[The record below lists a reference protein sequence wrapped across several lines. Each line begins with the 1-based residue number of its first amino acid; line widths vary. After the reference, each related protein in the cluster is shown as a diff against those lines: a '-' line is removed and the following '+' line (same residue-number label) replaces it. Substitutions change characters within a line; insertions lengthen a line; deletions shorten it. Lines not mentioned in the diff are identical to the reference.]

1 MTAPPDEPRST
12 QEFEALIEYLKNNR
26 GFDFTG
32 YKRSSLRRRI
42 GKRMQTLHI
51 ARYGDYLD
59 YLEVHP
65 EEFIQLFNT
74 ILINVTSFFRDT
86 AAWEFLATEVLPGLI
101 AGKQP
106 HEPIRVW
113 SAGCASG
120 EEAYTLAMVFA
131 EALGLES
138 FRQRVKIYA
147 TDVDEEALLQARQAS
162 YSARDLQPVPSELG
176 SKYFEAVDNRFIF
189 RPDLR
194 RAVIFGRHDLVQ
206 DAPISR
212 LDLLV
217 CRNTLMYFNAETQ
230 SCILARFHFALND
243 TGVIFLGK
251 AEMMLTRANLFTP
264 VQLKHRIF
272 RKVPKPALR
281 DRLLIVAQAGDLEM
295 NNHFVS
301 HVRLR
306 DAAYDAIPVAQIV
319 LDLHSNLSLINQEA
333 RTMFDLRLQDVGR
346 PFYELDL
353 SYRPVELRARIEQVY
368 TDLRAQ
374 LLTNIERPLPDGKTQ
389 SLDIHL
395 VPVIDTDGTPLGISI
410 AFHDVTHHRRVQ
422 LELEKNRQELETAYE
437 ELQSTNEELETTNEE
452 LQSTVEE
459 LETTNEELQSTNE
472 ELETMN
478 EELQSGNEELQTIN
492 DELRERTD
500 EVHQSKAFLES
511 ILASL
516 HAAAVVVDPNFHI
529 LMWNAEARELWG
541 LQEHEVYG
549 KSFLNLDIGLP
560 VEQLRPQVQAVLS
573 GSSTFLEVMLQ
584 ATNRRGKPIQC
595 RITCTPLLGAEGD
608 TQGVILLMEEWG
620 EHV

>member
-1 MTAPPDEPRST
+1 
-12 QEFEALIEYLKNNR
+12 
-26 GFDFTG
+26 
-32 YKRSSLRRRI
+32 
-42 GKRMQTLHI
+42 
-51 ARYGDYLD
+51 
-59 YLEVHP
+59 
-65 EEFIQLFNT
+65 
-74 ILINVTSFFRDT
+74 
-86 AAWEFLATEVLPGLI
+86 
-101 AGKQP
+101 
-106 HEPIRVW
+106 
-113 SAGCASG
+113 
-120 EEAYTLAMVFA
+120 
-131 EALGLES
+131 
-138 FRQRVKIYA
+138 
-147 TDVDEEALLQARQAS
+147 
-162 YSARDLQPVPSELG
+162 
-176 SKYFEAVDNRFIF
+176 
-189 RPDLR
+189 
-194 RAVIFGRHDLVQ
+194 
-206 DAPISR
+206 
-212 LDLLV
+212 
-217 CRNTLMYFNAETQ
+217 
-230 SCILARFHFALND
+230 
-243 TGVIFLGK
+243 
-251 AEMMLTRANLFTP
+251 
-264 VQLKHRIF
+264 
-272 RKVPKPALR
+272 
-281 DRLLIVAQAGDLEM
+281 M

-500 EVHQSKAFLES
+500 EVQRSKAFLES

-529 LMWNAEARELWG
+529 LMWNAEASELWG
-541 LQEHEVYG
+541 LQANEVYG
-549 KSFLNLDIGLP
+549 KSFLNIDIGLP
-560 VEQLRPQVQAVLS
+560 VEQLRPQVRAVLS
-573 GSSTFLEVMLQ
+573 GSATFQEVVLQ
-584 ATNRRGKPIQC
+584 ATNRRGKAMQY

-608 TQGVILLMEEWG
+608 TQGVILLMEEWSG
-620 EHV
+620 HV

>member
-1 MTAPPDEPRST
+1 MSALPEEPRST

-26 GFDFTG
+26 GFDFSG
-32 YKRSSLRRRI
+32 YKRSSLRRRM
-42 GKRMQTLHI
+42 GKRMQALHI
-51 ARYGDYLD
+51 EPYGDYLD

-65 EEFIQLFNT
+65 EEFVQLFNT

-86 AAWEFLATEVLPGLI
+86 ASWESLAAEVIPKLI
-101 AGKQP
+101 VGKQP

-120 EEAYTLAMVFA
+120 EEAYSLAMVFA

-147 TDVDEEALLQARQAS
+147 TDVDEEALVQARQAS
-162 YSARDLQPVPSELG
+162 YSERDLQPVSPDWCT
-176 SKYFEAVDNRFIF
+176 KYFEKVGDRFVF

-194 RAVIFGRHDLVQ
+194 RTIIFGRHDLIQ

-217 CRNTLMYFNAETQ
+217 CRNALMYFNAETQ
-230 SCILARFHFALND
+230 SRILARFHFALND

-251 AEMMLTRANLFTP
+251 AEMLLTRANLFNP
-264 VQLKHRIF
+264 VHLKHRIF
-272 RKVPKPALR
+272 TKVAKPTLR
-281 DRLLIVAQAGDLEM
+281 DRLLVVAQAGNLEL
-295 NNHFVS
+295 NNHFVGYL
-301 HVRLR
+301 RLR
-306 DAAYDAIPVAQIV
+306 DAAFDAVPVAQVV
-319 LDLHSNLSLINQEA
+319 LDLNSNLLLINQEA
-333 RTMFDLRLQDVGR
+333 RTIFGLVPHDVGR

-353 SYRPVELRARIEQVY
+353 SYRPVELRSRIEQVY
-368 TDLRAQ
+368 TEHRAQ
-374 LLTNIERPLPDGKTQ
+374 HLTNIERPLPEGQTQ
-389 SLDIHL
+389 TLDISLMPL
-395 VPVIDTDGTPLGISI
+395 VDTDGTTLGMSI
-410 AFHDVTHHRRVQ
+410 TFHDVTHHRRLQ
-422 LELEKNRQELETAYE
+422 AELEKSRQELETAYE

-500 EVHQSKAFLES
+500 DLNRAKAFLES

-516 HAAAVVVDPNFHI
+516 HMAAMVIDPSFNVI
-529 LMWNAEARELWG
+529 MWNPEASEMWG
-541 LQEHEVYG
+541 LREDEVQG
-549 KSFLNLDIGLP
+549 RALMSLDIGLP
-560 VEQLRPQVQAVLS
+560 VDQLRNPMLAVLN
-573 GSSTFLEVMLQ
+573 GRNE
-584 ATNRRGKPIQC
+584 
-595 RITCTPLLGAEGD
+595 
-608 TQGVILLMEEWG
+608 
-620 EHV
+620 

>member
-1 MTAPPDEPRST
+1 MSAPQDNFRAI
-12 QEFEALIEYLKNNR
+12 QEFEALLEYLKNNR

-32 YKRSSLRRRI
+32 YKRSSLQRRM
-42 GKRMQTLHI
+42 GKRMQGLHI
-51 ARYGDYLD
+51 ERYSDYLD

-65 EEFIQLFNT
+65 EEFILLFNT

-86 AAWEFLATEVLPGLI
+86 AAWEFLQTEVLPRLI
-101 AGKQP
+101 AAKNPQD
-106 HEPIRVW
+106 PIRVW

-120 EEAYTLAMVFA
+120 EEAYTLAIVLA
-131 EALGLES
+131 ELLGLEG

-147 TDVDEEALLQARQAS
+147 TDVDEEALIQARQAS
-162 YSARDLQPVPSELG
+162 YSARSLQPVPPELRTT
-176 SKYFEAVDNRFIF
+176 YFEEIGPRFVF

-230 SCILARFHFALND
+230 SRILARFHFALND

-251 AEMMLTRANLFTP
+251 AEMLLTRANLFNP
-264 VQLKHRIF
+264 IQIKHRIF
-272 RKVPKPALR
+272 AKVAKPSLR
-281 DRLLIVAQAGDLEM
+281 DRLLIVAQAGNMEM
-295 NNHFVS
+295 GNHLVS
-301 HVRLR
+301 HIRLR
-306 DAAYDAIPVAQIV
+306 DAAFDAVPVAQVV
-319 LDLHSNLSLINQEA
+319 LDIHNHVSMANQEA
-333 RTMFDLRLQDVGR
+333 RTTFGLISQDVGR

-353 SYRPVELRARIEQVY
+353 SYRPVDLRSRIEQVH
-368 TDLRAQ
+368 TELRAQ
-374 LLTNIERPLPDGKTQ
+374 HLTNIERPLPDGQTQ
-389 SLDIHL
+389 FLDVHL
-395 VPVIDTDGTPLGISI
+395 VPLIDTDGILLGISI
-410 AFHDVTHHRRVQ
+410 TFHDVTHHRRLQV
-422 LELEKNRQELETAYE
+422 ELEKSRQELETAYE

-500 EVHQSKAFLES
+500 EVNRSKAFLES

-516 HAAAVVVDPNFHI
+516 HVAAVVIDPSFHI
-529 LMWNAEARELWG
+529 LIWNMEADELWG
-541 LQEHEVYG
+541 LREDEVQG
-549 KSFLNLDIGLP
+549 QSLLSLDIGLP
-560 VEQLRPQVQAVLS
+560 VEQLGSPMRSVLN
-573 GSSTFLEVMLQ
+573 GRATFQEVVLE
-584 ATNRRGKPIQC
+584 ATNRRGRAIQC
-595 RITCTPLLGAEGD
+595 RVTCTPLVGADG
-608 TQGVILLMEEWG
+608 TAQGIILLMEEWG

>member
-1 MTAPPDEPRST
+1 MSAPPDEPRST
-12 QEFEALIEYLKNNR
+12 QEFEALIDYLKNNR

-32 YKRSSLRRRI
+32 YKRSSLRRRV
-42 GKRMQTLHI
+42 GKRMQTLRI
-51 ARYGDYLD
+51 ERYGDYLD

-74 ILINVTSFFRDT
+74 ILINVTGFFRDT
-86 AAWEFLATEVLPGLI
+86 LAWEFLANEVLPQLI

-120 EEAYTLAMVFA
+120 EEAYTLAMIFA
-131 EALGLES
+131 EALGLEG

-147 TDVDEEALLQARQAS
+147 TDVDEEALVQARQAS
-162 YSARDLQPVPSELG
+162 YSARDLQPVPLERR
-176 SKYFEAVDNRFIF
+176 SKYFEEVGNRFVF
-189 RPDLR
+189 RPELR
-194 RAVIFGRHDLVQ
+194 RVVIFGRHDLVQ

-230 SCILARFHFALND
+230 SRILARFHFALND

-251 AEMMLTRANLFTP
+251 AEMMLTRANLFNP
-264 VQLKHRIF
+264 LHLKHRIF
-272 RKVPKPALR
+272 TKVSKPALR
-281 DRLLIVAQAGDLEM
+281 DRLLIVAQAGNLEM

-306 DAAYDAIPVAQIV
+306 EAAFDAIPVALIA
-319 LDLHSNLSLINQEA
+319 LDLHSNISLINQEA
-333 RTMFDLRLQDVGR
+333 RTVFGLLSQDVGR

-368 TDLRAQ
+368 ADLRMQ
-374 LLTNIERPLPDGKTQ
+374 QLTNIERTLPDGKTQ
-389 SLDIHL
+389 YLDVHL
-395 VPVIDTDGTPLGISI
+395 VPLLDTDSTPLGISI
-410 AFHDVTHHRRVQ
+410 AFHDVTHHRRLQ
-422 LELEKNRQELETAYE
+422 TDLEKNRQELETAYE

-500 EVHQSKAFLES
+500 EVHRSKAFLES
-511 ILASL
+511 VLASL
-516 HAAAVVVDPNFHI
+516 HAAAIVVDPSFNI
-529 LMWNAEARELWG
+529 LMWNAEANELWG
-541 LQEHEVYG
+541 LREDEVQG
-549 KSFLNLDIGLP
+549 QSLLSLDIGLP
-560 VEQLRPQVQAVLS
+560 VEQLRNSVRAVLNGRS
-573 GSSTFLEVMLQ
+573 AFQEIVLQ
-584 ATNRRGKPIQC
+584 AMNRRGKAIQC
-595 RITCTPLLGAEGD
+595 RVTCTPLVGAEQD
-608 TQGVILLMEEWG
+608 TRGVILLMEEWSG
-620 EHV
+620 HV